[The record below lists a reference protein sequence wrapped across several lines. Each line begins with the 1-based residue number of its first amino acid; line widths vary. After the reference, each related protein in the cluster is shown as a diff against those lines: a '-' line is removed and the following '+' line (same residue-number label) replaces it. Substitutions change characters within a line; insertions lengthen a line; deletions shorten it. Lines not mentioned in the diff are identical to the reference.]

1 MALSNGCIALYE
13 LKLDGSPFLEHINDS
28 RLCSSTTLVLSLG
41 MSSTTTSVIT
51 TLSSGEVSILDMAQ
65 QSPQQT
71 ETWKAHDLEV
81 WCSAW
86 RTQDTIL
93 TGGDDS
99 LLKIWDL
106 RHDPKTTQSLSKWSI
121 CF

>member
-28 RLCSSTTLVLSLG
+28 RLFPSTTLVLSLG
-41 MSSTTTSVIT
+41 MSSTSTSVIT
-51 TLSSGEVSILDMAQ
+51 TLSTGEVSVLDMAQ
-65 QSPQQT
+65 QFPQQT

-86 RTQDTIL
+86 KTQDTIL

-99 LLKIWDL
+99 LFKVWDL
-106 RHDPKTTQSLSKWSI
+106 RHNPKTTQQLSKWSI